1 MAGFGLLTSPRR
13 SVDPWENAGRLPI
26 YFYFYFFEAFVN
38 EAPRV
43 V

>member
-1 MAGFGLLTSPRR
+1 MAGFGLLTPPRR

-26 YFYFYFFEAFVN
+26 YFYFFEAFVN